1 MASVRKAFLKHFKW
15 RLRCR
20 HRIKITAKEY
30 DELIKAIEE
39 PSGEDPPPIY
49 PSRQHEARHLQ
60 RILVGDKQVPVVY
73 DNKYKLLVTAL
84 PWGAYTR
91 NKRLHKQGLVAQGS
105 EQSAHNRLVAGSNP
119 AEPTNFSLTSQK

>member
-1 MASVRKAFLKHFKW
+1 MASVRKAFLRHFKW
-15 RLRCR
+15 RLRFR

-30 DELIKAIEE
+30 DELSKAIEE

-49 PSRQHEARHLQ
+49 PSRQHETRHLQ

-73 DNKYKLLVTAL
+73 DNEHKLLVTAL
-84 PWGAYTR
+84 PWGAYAKH
-91 NKRLHKQGLVAQGS
+91 KRLHKQGLVAQGS

-119 AEPTNFSLTSQK
+119 AEPTKLFSK